1 MDTIENLVKTIEE
14 EDVAYKRQKLQV
26 RLIGLLVDSCRYA
39 EAIDCA
45 ARLVPE
51 LKRINDNQTIVGV
64 HLQQSKAFYGLG
76 DLEKSRVSLS
86 AARIAS
92 NYTNISTKLEASI
105 NLQMGILYAA
115 DDNDY
120 KNAESYF
127 QEAFKGFDTDTRKD
141 YNPELAAL
149 ALKYVLLSKIML
161 DKPDDAVM
169 TLKRNPKY
177 SNRSLDAMVAIAES
191 VSSRSFAS
199 FKKAFEDYPLELVQ
213 DPVVKRHFDYLY
225 KTLIEKNLSRVV
237 QPYSV
242 MKISQAAGKIKLP
255 VEEVEQHLTRMI
267 QDGVISGFI
276 DRVDGT
282 LGMVDVSKKVPVS
295 KLVLDAI
302 RELADLE
309 TLL

>member
-1 MDTIENLVKTIEE
+1 MDTIEELEKAIAEE
-14 EDVAYKRQKLQV
+14 SVVYKRHKLQV
-26 RLIGLLVDSCRYA
+26 RLIEELVDFRRYA
-39 EAIDCA
+39 GAVEQA
-45 ARLVPE
+45 ASLIPE

-76 DLEKSRVSLS
+76 DLEKAKISLS

-115 DDNDY
+115 DDNDF
-120 KNAESYF
+120 KNAEAYF
-127 QEAFKGFDTDTRKD
+127 QEAFKGFDTDGRKD
-141 YNPELAAL
+141 YNPELATL

-169 TLKRNPKY
+169 TLQRNPKY
-177 SNRSLDAMVAIAES
+177 SSRSLDAMVAIAES
-191 VSSRSFAS
+191 AKSRSFAS
-199 FKKAFEDYPLELVQ
+199 FKKAFEDYPFELVQ
-213 DPVVKRHFDYLY
+213 DSVVKRHFDYLY
-225 KTLIEKNLSRVV
+225 KTMIEKDLSRVV
-237 QPYSV
+237 QPYSEV
-242 MKISQAAGKIKLP
+242 KISYVAGRIKLP
-255 VEEVEQHLTRMI
+255 VEEVVLHLVEMI
-267 QDGVISGFI
+267 QVGKISGLI
-276 DRVDGT
+276 DHVAGT
-282 LGMVDVSKKVPVS
+282 LEMVEVSKKVPVS